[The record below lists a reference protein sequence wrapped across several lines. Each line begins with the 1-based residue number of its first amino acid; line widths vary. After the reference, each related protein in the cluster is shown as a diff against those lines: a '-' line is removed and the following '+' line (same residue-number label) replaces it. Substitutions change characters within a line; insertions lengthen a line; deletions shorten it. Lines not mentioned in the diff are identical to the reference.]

1 MKSKIIGMALFFVTA
16 VTIAFYPAYKSI
28 GAVDPNPPKR
38 IKPVDLPVPP
48 NSTQTTERPIVE
60 VVFALDTTGSMGG
73 LIQAAKEKI
82 WSIAT
87 TMAQAQPAPE
97 IRMGLVA
104 YRDRGDEYVT
114 RVVDLSSDLDTMY
127 ATLMDFRADGG
138 GDGPESVN
146 QALYDAVHN
155 VSWSQDAKAYKVVF
169 LVGDAPP
176 HMDYANDVKYP
187 EILKA
192 AQNRNIVINTIQ
204 CGNENY
210 TTGSWQHIAKLGQGN
225 YFQVEQA
232 GSAVA
237 IATPYDAKL
246 AELSSKLDKT
256 RLYYGS
262 EAVKAKAKRK
272 QEATDKLTSS
282 SSVESRARRAEF
294 NASKSGKANL
304 LGENELVEDVVS
316 GRVDLSKMD
325 KDQLPEPLQSLPQVQ
340 QQKIIKEKAEER
352 KSLLGKIQSLTQQRS
367 TFLRKKVE
375 ERGGAEESL
384 DNQIFSTVRQQAA
397 EKGLQ
402 YNASAPRY

>member
-1 MKSKIIGMALFFVTA
+1 MKSKLIGLALFLVTA
-16 VTIAFYPAYKSI
+16 VAVALYPAYKSV
-28 GAVDPNPPKR
+28 GAVTPNPPKP
-38 IKPVDLPVPP
+38 IKPVNLPVLP
-48 NSTQTTERPIVE
+48 NNTQSDERPIVE

-104 YRDRGDEYVT
+104 YRDRGDDYVT
-114 RVVDLSSDLDTMY
+114 QVVDLSADLDTMY

-146 QALYDAVHN
+146 QALYDAVQN
-155 VSWSQDAKAYKVVF
+155 MSWSRDSKAYKVVF

-176 HMDYANDVKYP
+176 HMDYVDDVKYP
-187 EILKA
+187 ETLKA
-192 AQNRNIVINTIQ
+192 AQKKKIVVNTIQ
-204 CGNENY
+204 CGNQGY
-210 TTGSWQHIAKLGQGN
+210 TTGSWQHIASLGQGN

-237 IATPYDAKL
+237 ISTPYDAKI

-262 EAVKAKAKRK
+262 EEEKAKAKRK
-272 QEATDKLTSS
+272 QEATDKLTKS

-325 KDQLPEPLQSLPQVQ
+325 KDQLPEPLQNLPQAE
-340 QQKIIKEKAEER
+340 QQKIIKEKAQER
-352 KSLLGKIQSLTQQRS
+352 KSLLGEIQALTQKRS
-367 TFLRKKVE
+367 TFMRKKVE
-375 ERGGAEESL
+375 EEGGVEESL

-397 EKGLQ
+397 GKGLH
-402 YNASAPRY
+402 YEASAPTY